1 MTVKSNTTNS
11 TNLTSSGR
19 QQKKKVIS
27 DNALHK
33 KDTGSVQVQ
42 IAVLTEKIR
51 YLTDHLKTHQKDDH
65 GRRGLLHA
73 VGKRRKLLEYL
84 KKKDKEAYKKILSDL
99 NLRR

>member
-1 MTVKSNTTNS
+1 MTVKAVKTGKSTTKI
-11 TNLTSSGR
+11 SGR
-19 QQKKKVIS
+19 QQKKKIIS

-42 IAVLTEKIR
+42 IAILTEKIR

-73 VGKRRKLLEYL
+73 VGKRRKLLEYI
-84 KKKDKEAYKKILSDL
+84 KKKDKEVYKKILIDL
-99 NLRR
+99 DLKR